1 LGGSPCLCSPSWRKT
16 QGVSAFETVAFDFA
30 QSMWVYPIVL
40 LLSAADAFT
49 IVLPS
54 ETVVAGLAS
63 TAISLGAPNLVG
75 LGLVAALGA
84 HLGDLGMFFV
94 GRGLARTRWV
104 RNGSRID
111 TALRWTRARLDT
123 QGPLYIMSARYIPY
137 GRILVNAAAGSSGYP
152 VGRFVALSAVGC
164 GVWAGAYIGIGAGAG
179 SWFGDQWWVALII
192 AVVVAIAL
200 GFVVDRLMRRQAPNS

>member
-1 LGGSPCLCSPSWRKT
+1 VFCSPLWRK
-16 QGVSAFETVAFDFA
+16 QRGVTAFETVAFDFA
-30 QSMWVYPIVL
+30 QSVWVYPIVM

-63 TAISLGAPNLVG
+63 TALSLGAPNLVG

-84 HLGDLGMFFV
+84 HLGDLGVFFV
-94 GRGLARTRWV
+94 GRVLARTRWV
-104 RNGSRID
+104 RDGSRID
-111 TALRWTRARLDT
+111 RALRWTRARLDT

-152 VGRFVALSAVGC
+152 VWRFVALSAVGC
-164 GVWAGAYIGIGAGAG
+164 VVWAGAYVGIGAGAG
-179 SWFGDQWWVALII
+179 SWFGDQWWVALIV
-192 AVVVAIAL
+192 AVVLAIIL
-200 GFVVDRLMRRQAPNS
+200 GFIVDRLIRRSRRRS

>member
-1 LGGSPCLCSPSWRKT
+1 MSGL
-16 QGVSAFETVAFDFA
+16 QTVAFDFA
-30 QSMWVYPIVL
+30 QSVWVYPIVL

-63 TAISLGAPNLVG
+63 TAISLGAPNMLG
-75 LGLVAALGA
+75 LGVVAALGA
-84 HLGDLGMFFV
+84 HLGDLGVFFV

-104 RNGSRID
+104 QNGSRID
-111 TALRWTRARLDT
+111 TVLRWTRKRLDI

-137 GRILVNAAAGSSGYP
+137 GRIVVNAAAGSSGYP
-152 VGRFVALSAVGC
+152 VGRFAALSALGSVI
-164 GVWAGAYIGIGAGAG
+164 WAGAYVGIGAGAG
-179 SWFGDQWWVALII
+179 SWFGDQWWVALVV

-200 GFVVDRLMRRQAPNS
+200 GFAIDRLIRRQARGT